1 MLWQARAALS
11 HCIRIS
17 PTHGDFGGFF
27 CALFEK
33 VAPGPATLP
42 PRLLDSTEGSK
53 ATGMKR
59 DKEVKD
65 GKGTK
70 GTNPIPSLL
79 AAPNGAQL
87 QWLVEWFGL
96 LSDEEEAWDI
106 LRMLGCLASNAAATC
121 FDLLPLLAA
130 DRLPNLVFSVSH
142 WNWFAMIQIWKES
155 RLQMLL
161 WCHADLCSVGLN
173 LQSSTPAP
181 LQEKGI
187 CDVLWSDVEWTDI
200 YVARIIKIEEHRRPY
215 HLQDGLIIS
224 SQSLCRNLTAT
235 MLPFALG
242 KPNMNK
248 IHRYTN
254 IVQDQP
260 ISHPHTQK
268 IQRPPRAETCPSP
281 GCWLPACLFLQ
292 MRLKSLNIRSL
303 IKTVE
308 ILRWEEMQLEQLWG

>member
-1 MLWQARAALS
+1 
-11 HCIRIS
+11 
-17 PTHGDFGGFF
+17 
-27 CALFEK
+27 
-33 VAPGPATLP
+33 
-42 PRLLDSTEGSK
+42 
-53 ATGMKR
+53 
-59 DKEVKD
+59 
-65 GKGTK
+65 
-70 GTNPIPSLL
+70 
-79 AAPNGAQL
+79 
-87 QWLVEWFGL
+87 
-96 LSDEEEAWDI
+96 
-106 LRMLGCLASNAAATC
+106 
-121 FDLLPLLAA
+121 
-130 DRLPNLVFSVSH
+130 
-142 WNWFAMIQIWKES
+142 
-155 RLQMLL
+155 
-161 WCHADLCSVGLN
+161 LCSVGLN

-281 GCWLPACLFLQ
+281 GAGCRHASSCRCGWNLWTSDPWLNCRNIETRRNAIGTIVRIAHVDICRHIRIILSHPLSLLVNTPQ
-292 MRLKSLNIRSL
+292 MVNTGIYFYY
-303 IKTVE
+303 
-308 ILRWEEMQLEQLWG
+308 

>member
-59 DKEVKD
+59 VKD

-142 WNWFAMIQIWKES
+142 WNWFAMIQIWKNLACRCCS
-155 RLQMLL
+155 DARLTCVVLAWTYNHRHPHLCKRRDL
-161 WCHADLCSVGLN
+161 WCF
-173 LQSSTPAP
+173 
-181 LQEKGI
+181 
-187 CDVLWSDVEWTDI
+187 VEWCGVD
-200 YVARIIKIEEHRRPY
+200 R
-215 HLQDGLIIS
+215 HLCG
-224 SQSLCRNLTAT
+224 
-235 MLPFALG
+235 
-242 KPNMNK
+242 
-248 IHRYTN
+248 
-254 IVQDQP
+254 
-260 ISHPHTQK
+260 
-268 IQRPPRAETCPSP
+268 
-281 GCWLPACLFLQ
+281 
-292 MRLKSLNIRSL
+292 
-303 IKTVE
+303 
-308 ILRWEEMQLEQLWG
+308 